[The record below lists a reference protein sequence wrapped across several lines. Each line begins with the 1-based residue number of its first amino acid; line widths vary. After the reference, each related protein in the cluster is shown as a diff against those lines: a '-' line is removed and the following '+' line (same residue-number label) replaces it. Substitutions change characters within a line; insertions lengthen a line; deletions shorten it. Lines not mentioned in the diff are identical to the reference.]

1 MNETFPS
8 THAPLITQLRH
19 DPLRHI
25 TPLKMLALYG
35 AAMRVIP
42 LNTAPKSGE
51 SAALVMIT
59 PRAVSQYDQTHYA
72 DVDWVVYPALPED
85 ADAAL
90 VERCVDAVLMAVGDA
105 SFVVKTIDEPVVA
118 ALRGRLPERRAPQYR
133 RALCTFGVA
142 DDAAFT
148 ARSARHE
155 GIDPNDMEP
164 RELSAAT
171 IRVSDH
177 LPAEA
182 LPLLRAHAV
191 YSETELI
198 TLFAEGAARCHLRFE
213 HPLANSAGASGASP
227 AAVGVLLTFPNTPE
241 IHEIGSLHVHGAAR
255 RAGHARALLASAL
268 DDLRRRQLT
277 ARYVVDATNAPSIAL
292 AQACGLQERLRLS
305 HWVVPA
311 N

>member
-1 MNETFPS
+1 MI
-8 THAPLITQLRH
+8 HAPFNPLPLLSQH
-19 DPLRHI
+19 ALRHI
-25 TPLKMLALYG
+25 TPLKMYGLYG
-35 AAMRVIP
+35 ALMRVVPVPSLQSTDAVASVILVSP
-42 LNTAPKSGE
+42 G
-51 SAALVMIT
+51 AA
-59 PRAVSQYDQTHYA
+59 SQYDQTHYA

-90 VERCVDAVLMAVGDA
+90 VERCVDAVLTAVGDA

-155 GIDPNDMEP
+155 RIDHDDIEP

-213 HPLANSAGASGASP
+213 HPPVNPADASGASP

-241 IHEIGSLHVHGAAR
+241 IHEIGSLHVHHAAR

>member
-1 MNETFPS
+1 MTQ
-8 THAPLITQLRH
+8 TLAPLITQLMR
-19 DPLRHI
+19 DPFRHI
-25 TPLKMLALYG
+25 TPLKMASLYG
-35 AAMRVIP
+35 TAVRVIP
-42 LNTAPKSGE
+42 LRTGRASGE

-72 DVDWVVYPALPED
+72 DVDWVVYPALPEG
-85 ADAAL
+85 ADATL
-90 VERCVDAVLMAVGDA
+90 VAGCVGAVLMAVGDA
-105 SFVVKTIDEPVVA
+105 SFVVKTIDEAVVA
-118 ALRGRLPERRAPQYR
+118 ALHERLPDRRAPQYR

-148 ARSARHE
+148 ARSARHD
-155 GIDPNDMEP
+155 GIDPDDIAP

-191 YSETELI
+191 YSESELI
-198 TLFAEGAARCHLRFE
+198 ALFAEGTARCHLRFA
-213 HPLANSAGASGASP
+213 HPPANFADVSNASP

-241 IHEIGSLHVHGAAR
+241 IHEIGSLHVHRAAR

-268 DDLRRRQLT
+268 DDLRRRRLT
-277 ARYVVDATNAPSIAL
+277 ARYVVDATNTPSIAL
-292 AQACGLQERLRLS
+292 AQACGLQERFRLS